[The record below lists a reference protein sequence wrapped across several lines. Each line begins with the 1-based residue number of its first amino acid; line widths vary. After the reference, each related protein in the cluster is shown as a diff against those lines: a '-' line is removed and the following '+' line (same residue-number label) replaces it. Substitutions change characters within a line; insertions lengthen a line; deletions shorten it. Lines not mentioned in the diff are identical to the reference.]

1 MMEGSML
8 DVAVGG
14 EEAEVV
20 DGGEEEVED
29 VEGGFIFS
37 LIDLFFFSMIDLS
50 CTSYLT
56 LYEFILL
63 EH

>member
-14 EEAEVV
+14 EEAGV

-29 VEGGFIFS
+29 VEGGFTFS
-37 LIDLFFFSMIDLS
+37 LIDLVFFSMIDLS